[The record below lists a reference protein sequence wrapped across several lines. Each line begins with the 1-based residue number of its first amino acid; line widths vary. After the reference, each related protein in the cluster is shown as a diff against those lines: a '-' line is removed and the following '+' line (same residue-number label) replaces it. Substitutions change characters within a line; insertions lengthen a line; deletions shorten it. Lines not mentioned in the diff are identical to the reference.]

1 MTPEQRQ
8 QMRDVL
14 RTALKTAVLP
24 GATAA
29 APGGY
34 RRTDP
39 EPGDLTPRFISELT
53 TLGGFVHQPESS
65 DALSIAHI
73 IAGIAGAATVKRAL
87 MWDDSWLPVPGLAAA
102 LQPLGF
108 AIDHQHTDDLTS
120 DTRRAELAA
129 ATIGITG
136 ADAALSDTG
145 SIVVVSGPGR
155 GRLASLLPPVH
166 VALVDRTRMMRSL
179 PDLLLARPGL
189 ATTGSNLVC
198 ITGPSRTADIEH
210 TLSRGVH
217 GPKEVHVILVNAAPA
232 SAAPSATPQGSEV
245 QPS

>member
-1 MTPEQRQ
+1 MTRDQRQ

-14 RTALKTAVLP
+14 RTALQTAVLP
-24 GATAA
+24 GATPE

-39 EPGDLTPRFISELT
+39 APIDLIPRFIAELT
-53 TLGGFVHQPESS
+53 ALGGFVHDPASS
-65 DALSIAHI
+65 DAATVARVIAD
-73 IAGIAGAATVKRAL
+73 IATETAVKRAL
-87 MWDDSWLPVPGLAAA
+87 MWDDRWLPVSGLAAA
-102 LQPLGF
+102 LESNGF
-108 AIDHQHTDDLTS
+108 TIDRQQVGDLTS
-120 DTRRAELAA
+120 EARRAELAT
-129 ATIGITG
+129 ATFGITG

-145 SIVVVSGPGR
+145 SVVLVSGPGR

-166 VALVDRTRMMRSL
+166 VALVDRTSLLRSL
-179 PDLLLARPGL
+179 PDLLLARPEL

-217 GPKEVHVILVNAAPA
+217 GPKEVHVILTGAAN
-232 SAAPSATPQGSEV
+232 
-245 QPS
+245 

>member
-1 MTPEQRQ
+1 MTPAERE

-14 RTALKTAVLP
+14 RAALKRAVLP
-24 GATAA
+24 GATAE

-39 EPGDLTPRFISELT
+39 AATDLTPRFIAELT
-53 TLGGFVHQPESS
+53 TVGGFVHEPVSA
-65 DALSIAHI
+65 DASAIASL
-73 IAGIAGAATVKRAL
+73 IADLASEAVVKRAL
-87 MWDDSWLPVPGLAAA
+87 MWDDPWLGVGGLAAA
-102 LQPLGF
+102 LSARGF
-108 AIDHQHTDDLTS
+108 AVDHQRTDDLTS
-120 DTRRAELAA
+120 DARRAELAT

-145 SIVVVSGPGR
+145 SVVLVSGPGR

-166 VALVDRTRMMRSL
+166 IAIVERSRLMRSL
-179 PDLLLARPGL
+179 PDFLLERPDLAV
-189 ATTGSNLVC
+189 AGSNLVC

-217 GPKEVHVILVNAAPA
+217 GPKEVHVILLPA
-232 SAAPSATPQGSEV
+232 ESGDHLV
-245 QPS
+245 QKKG